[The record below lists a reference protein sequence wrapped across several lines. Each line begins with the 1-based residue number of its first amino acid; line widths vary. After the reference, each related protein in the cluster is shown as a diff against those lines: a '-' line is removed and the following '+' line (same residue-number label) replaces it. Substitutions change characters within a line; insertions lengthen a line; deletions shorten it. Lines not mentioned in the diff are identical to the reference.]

1 MNLERLP
8 SLHSSHSQLSMAF
21 RVAMGDMLSNIYPFR
36 DGQLEEETPCLTA
49 GLSYPT
55 LWTRD
60 NSVNTWHAAGL
71 LLPEVSYD
79 SLRAVL
85 TLDEERG
92 GWRIGGQYWD
102 AIVWAQGAWAYYL
115 HQGKLRF
122 LSESLEIIERSL
134 LYMEECEFDPEQGL
148 FRGPAFFQ
156 DGISGYPDD
165 CSEMFN
171 FGSDVR
177 DWVKANPHQA
187 VRTGFGIPWFA
198 LSTNCLYV
206 GAYQVVQAMRAEL
219 GLKASPRAA
228 KKEAELKAAIQARFW
243 NEARGSFD
251 YLLLPGGR
259 RCQHQEG
266 GGLAFA
272 LLFDI
277 PTAAQKAAI
286 FDNVFIAPAGIPC
299 LWPTFPRYANH
310 HKTDQ
315 LNFYGQ
321 CHGAEHFGRHSGTVW
336 PQIQSLWARAAL
348 YEGHTAH
355 FEKEFWQL
363 LKVAVRDGQFTEIF
377 HPNTGEE
384 YGGLQ
389 EHYENSHIVEWSSVP
404 KTTWGSTGFIS
415 LVHMGLLGM
424 RYSVEGIRFEPYLP
438 KGIGDVTLRNISYR
452 GANLTVSVSGQGR
465 SIQSCQINGKN
476 AKAFV
481 PADASGNFELVI
493 ELESKR

>member
-1 MNLERLP
+1 MKIEQFP
-8 SLHSSHSQLSMAF
+8 SLHSSHPHLNMAF
-21 RVAMGDMLSNIYPFR
+21 RVAMSDMLSNLYPFK
-36 DGQLEEETPCLTA
+36 DGQLEEEKLCLTA

-71 LLPEVSYD
+71 FLPDVSYD

-85 TLDEERG
+85 MLDEERG

-102 AIVWAQGAWAYYL
+102 AIIWAQGAWPYYL
-115 HQGKLRF
+115 YQGNRVF
-122 LSESLEIIERSL
+122 LSESLGIIERSL
-134 LYMEECEFDPEQGL
+134 DFFEDTEFDAQTGL

-165 CSEMFN
+165 CSETFH

-177 DWVKANPHQA
+177 DWLKANPHQA

-219 GLKASPRAA
+219 GLEPSGSAA
-228 KKEAELKAAIQARFW
+228 EKEANLKAAIQAHFW

-259 RCQHQEG
+259 RCEHQEG

-272 LLFDI
+272 LLFDV
-277 PTAAQKAAI
+277 PTEAQKAAL
-286 FDNVFIAPAGIPC
+286 FENVFIAPAGIPC

-310 HKTDQ
+310 HQSDP

-321 CHGAEHFGRHSGTVW
+321 CHGAQGFGRHSGTVW

-348 YEGHTAH
+348 YEGQTAH
-355 FEKEFWQL
+355 FDKEFFQL
-363 LKVAVRDGQFTEIF
+363 MKVAVRDGQFTEIF
-377 HPNTGEE
+377 HPLTGKE

-389 EHYENSHIVEWSSVP
+389 EHYQHSKIVEWGSVP

-438 KGIGDVTLRNISYR
+438 EGIGDVSLRNITYR
-452 GANLTVSVSGQGR
+452 DANLAVTVTGEGR
-465 SIQSCQINGKN
+465 RIQSCQINGQS
-476 AKAFV
+476 AEAFV
-481 PADASGNFELVI
+481 PADASGNMDVFI
-493 ELESKR
+493 ELEE